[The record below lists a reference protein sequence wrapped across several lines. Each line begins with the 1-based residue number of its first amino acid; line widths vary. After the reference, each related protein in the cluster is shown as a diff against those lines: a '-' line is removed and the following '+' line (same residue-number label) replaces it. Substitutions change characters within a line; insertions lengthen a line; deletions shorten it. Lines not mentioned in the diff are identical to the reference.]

1 MHIGGRRIQSC
12 LHVENVC
19 PFKHVSV
26 TERECMCVC
35 VCVHASMHSCM
46 FACIQEGGRYNHV
59 YRLKMCAHSKILLGV
74 QDSLVLNS
82 SE

>member
-35 VCVHASMHSCM
+35 VCACEHALMHVCMHTGGGKIQSC
-46 FACIQEGGRYNHV
+46 
-59 YRLKMCAHSKILLGV
+59 V
-74 QDSLVLNS
+74 QVENVCPFKNTSRCS
-82 SE
+82 GFIGFE